1 MAIQYNRIPVGP
13 FVVYEAVCLAGER
26 QTYRIPQAVAQ
37 ADLPNALVFTRGRYQ
52 YGPFPGIGNVVLTPG
67 MTSADLPDRPAG
79 ELVMEALED
88 GSEYFCINPA
98 LPGQK
103 VVGTPLTLSAGQSA
117 DVPAFALAV
126 VSGEGY
132 LVNGAPKSGTRV
144 LYARSGGLRID
155 AQAACL
161 GLVATLA
168 EVTVPAQPPVRTAAQ
183 ARAEKLAALAALRYQ
198 KEMAGIVVGGVMVR
212 TDRESQ
218 AQLNGAYVS
227 LKEGLIPDT
236 PWKAA
241 NGWVPLAF
249 ADIAPV
255 AQAVAAHVRACFAN
269 EKAHAEAIAALPE
282 DVAALD
288 AYDISTGW
296 PA

>member
-1 MAIQYNRIPVGP
+1 MTISYKRINVGG
-13 FVVYEAVCLAGER
+13 FLVYESICAAGAK
-26 QTYRIPQAVAQ
+26 QLYRVDTPVAK
-37 ADLPNALVFTRGRYQ
+37 ADLPNALVFTKGRYS

-88 GSEYFCINPA
+88 GSEYFCINPVVS
-98 LPGQK
+98 GQK
-103 VVGTPLTLSAGQSA
+103 VVGTPLSLAPGQSLE
-117 DVPAFALAV
+117 VPALALAV
-126 VSGEGY
+126 VTGDAY
-132 LVNGAPKSGTRV
+132 LVNGAPKSGTRL

-155 AQAACL
+155 AQGACL

-168 EVTVPAQPPVRTAAQ
+168 EVTVVGQPPVRTAQ
-183 ARAEKLAALAALRYQ
+183 MARAEKLAALAALRYQ
-198 KEMAGIVVGGVMVR
+198 KETGGITLAGVAVR

-241 NGWVPLAF
+241 NGWMPLTF
-249 ADIAPV
+249 ADIAPI
-255 AQAVAAHVRACFAN
+255 AQAVAAHVRACFAA
-269 EKAHAEAIAALPE
+269 ERAHAQAIAQLPD

-288 AYDISTGW
+288 GYDISTGW